1 MNAAGCVRAVID
13 GMRAG
18 SVQRL
23 SLANLSPWTA
33 TTMTM
38 RRLPLMIATGLFA
51 LGATA
56 AFAGGSSAPFQ
67 QYEPDPALKTAT
79 KANLEGRV
87 RHACT
92 VVQARMTSA
101 TEAAL
106 ERPCGCYAR
115 QTLRSLDQSEI
126 EAYRTTGYFND
137 SARAKALSALDS
149 CKLQRPV

>member
-1 MNAAGCVRAVID
+1 MPR
-13 GMRAG
+13 
-18 SVQRL
+18 RL
-23 SLANLSPWTA
+23 SLSLAA
-33 TTMTM
+33 
-38 RRLPLMIATGLFA
+38 GLLA

-56 AFAGGSSAPFQ
+56 ALAGGSSAPFE
-67 QYEPDPALKTAT
+67 QYQPDPALRTAP
-79 KANLEGRV
+79 KANLESRV

-92 VVQARMTSA
+92 VVQARMTNAS
-101 TEAAL
+101 EASL

-115 QTLRSLDQSEI
+115 QTLRTLDDAEI